1 MTAADQTPEAVAFKR
16 RIVRPIDPTAPI
28 WVSEK
33 DIPADTGWSEY
44 DLARA
49 ARFELV
55 AKHRK
60 LNAERAK
67 VVRDMENAKHDYPAR
82 AAEALRAGDKAPA
95 DPMPKL
101 TAKLEQLD
109 KDLDVMRHALQQDAD
124 ELEALVHANRETWH
138 ALNVDL
144 RATAIAEA
152 EDALAV
158 LVGACDRLHRVRAQ
172 DNWLM
177 GDKFTA
183 PTLGSDEL
191 NKLADMIDKAG
202 RDQQLVYVT
211 QAAFRKLR
219 AGEDVT
225 AIDGTPVPRDTPLSA
240 VKISHSRPSR
250 VVEDLSMIQTEGGV
264 G

>member
-1 MTAADQTPEAVAFKR
+1 MHVSYDRRSRSHPRSRRVQAAHRPTDRPDRAHMGQREGHPGRHRLVQSTTWRAR
-16 RIVRPIDPTAPI
+16 RA
-28 WVSEK
+28 SN
-33 DIPADTGWSEY
+33 WSPS
-44 DLARA
+44 AS
-49 ARFELV
+49 
-55 AKHRK
+55 K

-82 AAEALRAGDKAPA
+82 AAEALRAGDRAPA
-95 DPMPKL
+95 DPTPKL

-172 DNWLM
+172 GNWLM

-183 PTLGSDEL
+183 PTLGSAEL
-191 NKLADMIDKAG
+191 NKLADMIDKG
-202 RDQQLVYVT
+202 R
-211 QAAFRKLR
+211 A
-219 AGEDVT
+219 
-225 AIDGTPVPRDTPLSA
+225 
-240 VKISHSRPSR
+240 
-250 VVEDLSMIQTEGGV
+250 
-264 G
+264 